1 MNPLKFFENR
11 RQRQEMERQIKVKEG
26 KRKAQR
32 HIKNQKKLMRRYWE
46 LATKAYRL
54 GDSALVKKLA
64 TLISATRTDVNRWER
79 RMLYFDMIESQHDQV
94 LAGSEFAKAFDA
106 MAQSVLV
113 HANPADLARIQLN
126 LERSTL
132 VAEQL
137 EDRLSDFQ
145 ETMDEA
151 LSDVEDERPE
161 ELKEIMSAIEKEA
174 ETAGE
179 PGFDAEIEA
188 SLKQIDAVL
197 KREGI

>member
-145 ETMDEA
+145 DALDET
-151 LSDVEDERPE
+151 LSDIEDERPA
-161 ELKEIMSAIEKEA
+161 ELKEIMAAIEKEA

-188 SLKQIDAVL
+188 SLKQIDATL
-197 KREGI
+197 KREGV